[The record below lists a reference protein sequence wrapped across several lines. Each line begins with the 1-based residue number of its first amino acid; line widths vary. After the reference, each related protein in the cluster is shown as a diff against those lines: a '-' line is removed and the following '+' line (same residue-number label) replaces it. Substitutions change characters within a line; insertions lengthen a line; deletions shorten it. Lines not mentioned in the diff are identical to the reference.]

1 MGRNKLADEVLKVI
15 VKMDSRDVERLK
27 VIAEL
32 KGITFAELTRQVLK
46 HYADS
51 KDSVVEEFRQA
62 KEKLDSFDD
71 ME

>member
-15 VKMDSRDVERLK
+15 VKMDKQDVERLK

-32 KGITFAELTRQVLK
+32 KGITYAELTRQVLK

-51 KDSVVEEFRQA
+51 KEGIVEEYRQA
-62 KEKLDSFDD
+62 KAKLDSFDD